1 MTMARTHTADSA
13 YGAAPHGVPASGAGL
28 KDEAACRR
36 SKALRRF
43 AASITA
49 ATVLGHTVL
58 GFEQAYAMP
67 VFAVLA
73 AVTTEL
79 LLEAIDAWGKQRTPR
94 FRGCA
99 GEVADFLL
107 PAYIGGLAC
116 AMLLYSSSR
125 LWPTLLAAVVAV
137 ASKYLVRVKVNGA
150 ARHVLNPSNTGI
162 VVVLLLFPWVG
173 IAPPYQFTEWLAGWI
188 DAVPTIVVLVLGT
201 LLNGKLTGKLPLI
214 LGWVGGFAAQALL
227 RGAFTDISTVSA
239 LLPMTGA
246 AFVLFTNY
254 MITDPGTSPWRARN
268 QVVFGATVAAAYGML
283 VQLHVVFGLFFA
295 LVIACVLRATLLALL
310 AALRDRSIPAPRHE
324 AGRGDAQDTRSTATS
339 GTDAGT
345 ADVS

>member
-1 MTMARTHTADSA
+1 MTTDRNHTADSA
-13 YGAAPHGVPASGAGL
+13 PCGTAPHVVSASGVDL
-28 KDEAACRR
+28 KAEAADRR

-67 VFAVLA
+67 FFAVLA
-73 AVTTEL
+73 AVATEL

-94 FRGCA
+94 FRGSA
-99 GEVADFLL
+99 GEVVDFLL

-116 AMLLYSSSR
+116 AMLLYSNSR
-125 LWPTLLAAVVAV
+125 IWPTLLAAVVAV
-137 ASKYLVRVKVNGA
+137 ASKYLVRVRVSGA

-162 VVVLLLFPWVG
+162 VVVLLLFPWVS
-173 IAPPYQFTEWLAGWI
+173 IAPPYQFSEWLAGWI
-188 DAVPTIVVLVLGT
+188 DAVPTIVVLILGT

-214 LGWVGGFAAQALL
+214 LGWLGGFTAQALL
-227 RGAFTDISTVSA
+227 RGAFTDISTISA

-268 QVVFGATVAAAYGML
+268 QVAFGVTIAAAYGVLM
-283 VQLHVVFGLFFA
+283 QLHVVFGLFFA
-295 LVIACVLRATLLALL
+295 LVIACVLRAALLALL
-310 AALRDRSIPAPRHE
+310 AARGDRSISASRQE
-324 AGRGDAQDTRSTATS
+324 AVRSEAQRARATV
-339 GTDAGT
+339 T
-345 ADVS
+345 DVS